1 MTLGGPP
8 RSHENGAAAKAIFTL
23 VRKVISA
30 KPKFRITAFS
40 EALATERCTLHA
52 ECLNFPHRHH
62 DHNHQEPHMD
72 EWHDFFLAQAGAA
85 GVLTG
90 LVFVAVSIN
99 LQQIVSDPGSGLPG
113 RAAEALIL
121 LVGVLTASVLLLVP
135 GQGQVMVGSEVLL
148 VGLLTWGCV
157 VTIQL
162 LRLRS
167 WGTMRPDLRRPFV
180 LRLALGQIATLPLV
194 VAGIAVLV
202 GGLGGL
208 YWLVAGMNFFPLGGF
223 FLGGGGVRGEEL

>member
-1 MTLGGPP
+1 ML
-8 RSHENGAAAKAIFTL
+8 
-23 VRKVISA
+23 
-30 KPKFRITAFS
+30 
-40 EALATERCTLHA
+40 LH
-52 ECLNFPHRHH
+52 FPHRHH
-62 DHNHQEPHMD
+62 DHNDQERHMD
-72 EWHDFFLAQAGAA
+72 EWHDFCLAQAGAA

-121 LVGVLTASVLLLVP
+121 LVGVLTASALLLVP
-135 GQGQVMVGSEVLL
+135 GQSQVMVGSEVL
-148 VGLLTWGCV
+148 TWGCV
-157 VTIQL
+157 VAIQL

-180 LRLALGQIATLPLV
+180 LRAALGQIATLPLV
-194 VAGIAVLV
+194 VAGISVLV

-208 YWLVAGMNFFPLGGF
+208 YWLVAGMVFSTLVALFEAWVLLVEIN
-223 FLGGGGVRGEEL
+223 R

>member
-1 MTLGGPP
+1 
-8 RSHENGAAAKAIFTL
+8 
-23 VRKVISA
+23 
-30 KPKFRITAFS
+30 
-40 EALATERCTLHA
+40 
-52 ECLNFPHRHH
+52 
-62 DHNHQEPHMD
+62 MD

-135 GQGQVMVGSEVLL
+135 GQGQAMVGSEVLL

-180 LRLALGQIATLPLV
+180 LRVTLGQIATLPLV

-202 GGLGGL
+202 GG
-208 YWLVAGMNFFPLGGF
+208 
-223 FLGGGGVRGEEL
+223 VRGSILACGGHDLLDAGGSIRGVGVARGDQPVGEACDKAN

>member
-1 MTLGGPP
+1 ML
-8 RSHENGAAAKAIFTL
+8 
-23 VRKVISA
+23 
-30 KPKFRITAFS
+30 
-40 EALATERCTLHA
+40 LH
-52 ECLNFPHRHH
+52 FPHRHH
-62 DHNHQEPHMD
+62 DHDEEERHMD
-72 EWHDFFLAQAGAA
+72 EWHDFFFAQAGAA

-99 LQQIVSDPGSGLPG
+99 LQQIVSDPGSGLAG

-167 WGTMRPDLRRPFV
+167 WGAMRPDLRRPFV
-180 LRLALGQIATLPLV
+180 LRVALGQIATLPLV

-208 YWLVAGMNFFPLGGF
+208 YWLVAGMIFSTLVALFEAWVLLVEIN
-223 FLGGGGVRGEEL
+223 R

>member
-1 MTLGGPP
+1 
-8 RSHENGAAAKAIFTL
+8 
-23 VRKVISA
+23 
-30 KPKFRITAFS
+30 
-40 EALATERCTLHA
+40 
-52 ECLNFPHRHH
+52 
-62 DHNHQEPHMD
+62 
-72 EWHDFFLAQAGAA
+72 
-85 GVLTG
+85 
-90 LVFVAVSIN
+90 
-99 LQQIVSDPGSGLPG
+99 
-113 RAAEALIL
+113 
-121 LVGVLTASVLLLVP
+121 VLTASVLLLVP

-180 LRLALGQIATLPLV
+180 LRVALGQIATLPLV

-208 YWLVAGMNFFPLGGF
+208 YWLVAGMIFSTLVALFEAWVLLVEIN
-223 FLGGGGVRGEEL
+223 R